1 MSTPSISVA
10 MIVLNEQD
18 LLPFCF
24 KALETLIPMV
34 KEVSIVDGGSTDR
47 TWELIQMAKDRLPI
61 RVRRIPMPDSFAEQR
76 NAALEGCTGDWILH
90 MDADETFTNNLG
102 DLIGSGALDVHDVW
116 DFPKYYTIQDE
127 YHYWTPSGNGVCT
140 RLFKNIGFRY
150 ERDIHEYIVY
160 PGQTGWES
168 IHSGAIGVASVVT
181 FFDHTHLKSETG
193 ILDKGTRYQR
203 FRERSGQ
210 CGIPIGDAD
219 TWTRGHAEMLAQPGM
234 IRLIPIH
241 KSRIISR
248 P

>member
-1 MSTPSISVA
+1 MSTPTVSVA

-24 KALETLIPMV
+24 RAIETLIPLV

-47 TWELIQMAKDRLPI
+47 TWQIIMEEQTMLPI
-61 RVRRIPMPDSFAEQR
+61 KARRNPMPDSFAEQR
-76 NAALEGCTGDWILH
+76 NLALEGCTGDWILH
-90 MDADETFTNNLG
+90 MDADETFTSNLG
-102 DLIGSGALDVHDVW
+102 PLIEAGSLDGNDVW

-127 YHYWTPSGNGVCT
+127 YHCWAPSGNGVCT

-168 IHSGAIGVASVVT
+168 IHSGAIGVASIVT
-181 FFDHTHLKSETG
+181 FFDHTHLKSDAG

-203 FRERSGQ
+203 FRERSGK
-210 CGIPIGDAD
+210 CGIPIGDSD
-219 TWTRGHAEMLAQPGM
+219 TWTRGHADMLAHPEL
-234 IRLIPIH
+234 IERIPIP
-241 KSRIISR
+241 KSLIIPR